1 MYDNPLRMTYTYPA
15 LAFGGASSS
24 TTIKPPRR
32 FNGPGQMKNGL
43 IHDIHVAVTVLFT
56 AVTTPAFVRLGYA
69 GDHDYYAELNMGTAA
84 ASTGVNA
91 GEATTYPIFRAIDL
105 ANDPTPGA
113 LTAVLVNFVAATGGS
128 PAGTGTVAISI
139 GWW

>member
-1 MYDNPLRMTYTYPA
+1 MYDNPMRMTYVYPA
-15 LAFGGASSS
+15 LAFGGASSAS
-24 TTIKPPRR
+24 TIKPPRR
-32 FNGPGQMKNGL
+32 LAGSGTMKEGI

-84 ASTGVNA
+84 ASAGINA
-91 GEATTYPIFRAIDL
+91 GEQSTYPIFRKIDL
-105 ANDPTPGA
+105 ANDETPGA

-128 PAGTGTVAISI
+128 PAGTGTTTVSI
-139 GWW
+139 GWY